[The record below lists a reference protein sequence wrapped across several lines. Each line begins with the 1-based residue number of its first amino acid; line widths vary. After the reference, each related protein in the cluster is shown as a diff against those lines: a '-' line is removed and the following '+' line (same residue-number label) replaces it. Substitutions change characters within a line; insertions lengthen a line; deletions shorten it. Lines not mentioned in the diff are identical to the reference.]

1 MKNRQKLEEFR
12 VFGGGMGS
20 LISPELGLDCRFSP
34 KPFVQRP
41 IGRFLSDV
49 AKIHCESDRIL
60 KLDDYANRL
69 REEMK
74 KIDAFKRE
82 LPLCML
88 LISDGAIRFFFSF
101 LFFVPF

>member
-1 MKNRQKLEEFR
+1 
-12 VFGGGMGS
+12 MGS
-20 LISPELGLDCRFSP
+20 IIHPELGLDCLFSP

-41 IGRFLSDV
+41 IRRFLADV
-49 AKIHCESDRIL
+49 SRIRCESDRIS
-60 KLDDYANRL
+60 KLDDYVNRL

-88 LISDGAIRFFFSF
+88 LISDGAIRFFHFSF
-101 LFFVPF
+101 FL